1 MWQLNFPHNLSIGDT
16 NRQRTKMKTQIA
28 KRLSTYSLTDVAV
41 IVAVVALVGAIIY
54 PVVVRS

>member
-1 MWQLNFPHNLSIGDT
+1 
-16 NRQRTKMKTQIA
+16 MKTQIS

>member
-1 MWQLNFPHNLSIGDT
+1 
-16 NRQRTKMKTQIA
+16 MKTQIA

-54 PVVVRS
+54 PVVSRS